1 MAESAKLRYHR
12 RYRSISS
19 LLPQIDQGVACVV
32 LEEPVI
38 ASAYLLIRR
47 VRLSGPLSAA
57 YDRSSVAFNRSVF
70 STRRLAR
77 GGARDAHAK
86 RYSRRYRHGTGNR
99 ADQFRERAEIK
110 RHTESLLLRQPGNPV
125 DAP

>member
-1 MAESAKLRYHR
+1 MAESAKLRYYR
-12 RYRSISS
+12 RYGSISS
-19 LLPQIDQGVACVV
+19 LLHQPDHGVACVV

-57 YDRSSVAFNRSVF
+57 YDRSSVAFTRSVF
-70 STRRLAR
+70 STRRLDC

-86 RYSRRYRHGTGNR
+86 RHSRRYRHGTGNG
-99 ADQFRERAEIK
+99 ADQFGERTEIR
-110 RHTESLLLRQPGNPV
+110 RHPESLLLR
-125 DAP
+125 